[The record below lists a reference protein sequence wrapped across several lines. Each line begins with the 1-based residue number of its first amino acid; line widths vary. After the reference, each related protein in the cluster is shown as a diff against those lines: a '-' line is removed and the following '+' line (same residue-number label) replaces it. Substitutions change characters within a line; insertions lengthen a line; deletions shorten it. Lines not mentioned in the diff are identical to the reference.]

1 MREAETQRDILC
13 IISSFMPEPNVRE
26 RINGYAGLVHKPFRL
41 AAVVQSVAVDI
52 PFREEGT

>member
-1 MREAETQRDILC
+1 
-13 IISSFMPEPNVRE
+13 MPEPNVRE